1 MRKEGACAEP
11 AADTTGGSAGLA
23 QDKQTRLSGFPGQ
36 AGPGWLSLPTKRE
49 ILSSEKILPH
59 LHTRILGRT
68 IHVFGECDSTS
79 TVARHLLA
87 ARSADQGGPANGTL
101 ILAES
106 QRAGRGRNGRVW
118 VSPPG
123 KSLLMSLILY
133 TARWHVSAREETR
146 TATGGRMAPAL
157 PGLVTLAAS
166 VAVVRALQRLGAEGC
181 TIKWPNDVQGRT
193 GRKLCGILT
202 ESAAVPQGPS
212 ALIVG
217 IGINV
222 NQTQA
227 DFPPELRDTA
237 TSARIETGQS
247 LSRLELLTALLEEFE
262 TVLNQEELTIF
273 QEWKHLCSTLG
284 NLVRVQL
291 GNGEI
296 IGQAL
301 DAAPDGSL
309 ILRLP
314 SGILETIHSADVLEV
329 RPQTPV

>member
-1 MRKEGACAEP
+1 MV
-11 AADTTGGSAGLA
+11 
-23 QDKQTRLSGFPGQ
+23 
-36 AGPGWLSLPTKRE
+36 TKRE
-49 ILSSEKILPH
+49 ILSSETLIPR
-59 LHTRILGRT
+59 LHTRTLGRT
-68 IHVFGECDSTS
+68 MHVFGACDSTN
-79 TVARHLLA
+79 TVARHLLSG
-87 ARSADQGGPANGTL
+87 RTSDQAGPPNGTL

-106 QRAGRGRNGRVW
+106 QRAGRGRNGRAW

-133 TARWHVSAREETR
+133 PARWHVSAQEEAQ
-146 TATGGRMAPAL
+146 ATSGGRMAPAL
-157 PGLVTLAAS
+157 PGLLTLAAS
-166 VAVVRALQRLGAEGC
+166 VAVVRALERLGAAGC
-181 TIKWPNDVQGRT
+181 SIKWPNDVLGRT

-202 ESAAVPQGPS
+202 EVATVAQGPS

-217 IGINV
+217 IGVNV
-222 NQTQA
+222 NQSRT

-237 TSARIETGQS
+237 TSVCLEAGRS
-247 LSRLELLTALLEEFE
+247 VSRLEMLTALLEELE
-262 TVLNQEELTIF
+262 EVLNQEELAIF

-291 GNGEI
+291 GNGEH

-314 SGILETIHSADVLEV
+314 NGVLETLHSADVLAV
-329 RPQTPV
+329 RPQTSV

>member
-1 MRKEGACAEP
+1 M
-11 AADTTGGSAGLA
+11 
-23 QDKQTRLSGFPGQ
+23 
-36 AGPGWLSLPTKRE
+36 
-49 ILSSEKILPH
+49 
-59 LHTRILGRT
+59 
-68 IHVFGECDSTS
+68 HVFGDCDSTN

-87 ARSADQGGPANGTL
+87 ERVADQGGPANGTL
-101 ILAES
+101 ILAEN

-133 TARWHVSAREETR
+133 PARWHVSAQEE
-146 TATGGRMAPAL
+146 AQAAPAL
-157 PGLVTLAAS
+157 PGLLTLAAS

-181 TIKWPNDVQGRT
+181 TIKWPNDVLGRT

-202 ESAAVPQGPS
+202 ESAAVTQGQS

-222 NQTQA
+222 NQSPT

-237 TSARIETGQS
+237 TSARLEAGKS
-247 LSRLELLTALLEEFE
+247 VSRLELLAALLEEFE
-262 TVLNQEELTIF
+262 QVLNQEELAIF

-291 GNGEI
+291 GNGEH

-314 SGILETIHSADVLEV
+314 SGVLETIHSADVLEV